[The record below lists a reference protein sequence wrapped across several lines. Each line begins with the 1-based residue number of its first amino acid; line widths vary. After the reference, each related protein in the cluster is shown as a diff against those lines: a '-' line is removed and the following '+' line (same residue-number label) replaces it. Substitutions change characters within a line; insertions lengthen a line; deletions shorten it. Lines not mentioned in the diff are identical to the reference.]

1 MGFSPMNMNNKEY
14 GSMDTTLGGTVLEGN
29 SSNVGAQFRIEVD
42 EGFCSP
48 KPAEIK
54 VGNVDSPDICF
65 LLLFF
70 SLILNSEQK
79 LWEIKYN
86 L

>member
-29 SSNVGAQFRIEVD
+29 SSSVGAQFRIEVD

-54 VGNVDSPDICF
+54 VGSADSSDLF
-65 LLLFF
+65 LLIIVQ
-70 SLILNSEQK
+70 SIT
-79 LWEIKYN
+79 
-86 L
+86 